1 VAVLLPELV
10 ESRWYYSL
18 LHNNRSTILR
28 ALLLFK
34 GHQRTTVINIPW
46 YLSEPPAS
54 PRQS

>member
-28 ALLLFK
+28 ALLLFR

-46 YLSEPPAS
+46 YLGEPPTS
-54 PRQS
+54 PRQR